1 MATVVLAAPSPR
13 PPGEPPAKNRGGP
26 VPGDE
31 EWGAASGLRIG
42 TVSASVEGTQKPVS
56 GREVLLRQMPR
67 SRERDAL
74 GDALRERLLPRSL

>member
-1 MATVVLAAPSPR
+1 M
-13 PPGEPPAKNRGGP
+13 
-26 VPGDE
+26 PGDE

-56 GREVLLRQMPR
+56 GREVLLRQMPQ

-74 GDALRERLLPRSL
+74 GDVLRERLLPRSL